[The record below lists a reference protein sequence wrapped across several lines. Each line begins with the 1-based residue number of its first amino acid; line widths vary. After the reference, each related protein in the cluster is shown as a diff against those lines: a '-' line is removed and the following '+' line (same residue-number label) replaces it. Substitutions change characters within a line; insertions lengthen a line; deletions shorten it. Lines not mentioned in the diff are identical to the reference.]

1 MPDNPPATATSST
14 SLAVWISLAGV
25 CGTVLGATLSPV
37 VNYFVNERQMDVKM
51 VEIGIGILRA
61 PPVEDI
67 AVIRSWAVDVIEKSS
82 GRKFTEAQR
91 AALLKTELPWVDP
104 GFTDY
109 APSRRKVGNEGS
121 DTNLG
126 NKPIT
131 DRFPLPP
138 KK

>member
-1 MPDNPPATATSST
+1 MPDNSPITPSSPTSPA
-14 SLAVWISLAGV
+14 LWISLAGV
-25 CGTVLGATLSPV
+25 GGTVLGAALAPI
-37 VNYFVNERQMDVKM
+37 VNYLVNERQMDVKM

-91 AALLKTELPWVDP
+91 AALLKQELPWGDP

-109 APSRRKVGNEGS
+109 APSR
-121 DTNLG
+121 
-126 NKPIT
+126 NKPVT
-131 DRFPLPP
+131 ERFPLQQ